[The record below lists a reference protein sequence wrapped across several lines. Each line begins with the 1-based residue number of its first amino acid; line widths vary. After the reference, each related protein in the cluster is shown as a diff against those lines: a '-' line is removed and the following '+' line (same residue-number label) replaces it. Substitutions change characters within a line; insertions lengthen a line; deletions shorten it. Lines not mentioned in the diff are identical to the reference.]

1 MLHFGKET
9 KGLFTDLFWNCP
21 NFLLSSDSADCVVLA
36 DDRFRIICAEA
47 QSNIIQGAR
56 ISKPDTDSGKS
67 SLFLSSFQDSCWE
80 RGEYSE
86 KHRGK
91 WVFNLNCPSFVH
103 MLQLSG
109 FYPDKLE
116 CCLACQKQKHKME
129 LNHLFFAH
137 SSPSWLC
144 WEVRGECRLSSLL
157 NGFFTDR

>member
-1 MLHFGKET
+1 M
-9 KGLFTDLFWNCP
+9 
-21 NFLLSSDSADCVVLA
+21 VLA
-36 DDRFRIICAEA
+36 DDCFKIICAEA

-144 WEVRGECRLSSLL
+144 WEVRGECRLSTLL
-157 NGFFTDR
+157 NGFFYR